1 MYKEFVI
8 GIFISRFFFKVVYV
22 TEISSKLTEISSK
35 LMDGKTAIFKF

>member
-22 TEISSKLTEISSK
+22 TEISSKL
-35 LMDGKTAIFKF
+35 MDGKTAIFKF